1 MRKVPFFGSSI
12 PGGGEGGEGG
22 FDSTSLSLSTSSFF
36 FSESIWCRDL
46 PRLGVGGRGGR
57 KCYCISYP
65 TDLSRR
71 NMKFLTVSRAGKGGN
86 FSALALRATDAKI
99 ATGFSEIRRQTTHT
113 RQK

>member
-12 PGGGEGGEGG
+12 PEGRRGGGGRA
-22 FDSTSLSLSTSSFF
+22 DLTAPPSPSPPPPFF

-46 PRLGVGGRGGR
+46 PRLGAGSLGGR

-71 NMKFLTVSRAGKGGN
+71 NMKFLLYKGG
-86 FSALALRATDAKI
+86 
-99 ATGFSEIRRQTTHT
+99 RRG
-113 RQK
+113 KLLCFWP